1 MSTPSRLLLSLLAA
15 AFVLTACNK
24 PQDASQANGPNPAAA
39 QNESGQKLAA
49 GVAAMVNGE
58 PIPESRLA
66 LLLEH
71 FGSQNPEQAKD
82 PETRKMV
89 LEQLTMQ
96 TLIAQEAMKKALD
109 KKPEIVDQLELT
121 RQTTLSNAYV
131 QDLIASQPITDEAL
145 AAEYDKL
152 KSQFAGNEYKA
163 RHILVD
169 KEERARELIAK
180 LKKNPQ
186 SFAALA
192 KANSRDPGSKEHGGD
207 LGWFDPRAMVP
218 EFGAALSKMEKGQ
231 ITETPVKTQFGYHII
246 ALDDAR
252 QKDVAPLDQIKPM
265 LKQQMQQQAVR
276 KQLDELK
283 EKAKIVIADVPAPA
297 PAVSSAPSESAAA
310 VTQPEE
316 AAKEA
321 VEAVP
326 SAGDKK

>member
-1 MSTPSRLLLSLLAA
+1 MRTPSRLLLSLLAA
-15 AFVLTACNK
+15 TFVLTACNDQK
-24 PQDASQANGPNPAAA
+24 SSTPAKQEAA
-39 QNESGQKLAA
+39 QSETSPKLKE

-58 PIPESRLA
+58 PILESRVA

-71 FGSQNPEQAKD
+71 FGSQNPEQAGN

-89 LEQLTMQ
+89 IEQLTMQ
-96 TLIAQEAMKKALD
+96 TLIAQEALKKGLD
-109 KKPEIVDQLELT
+109 KKPEIADQLELT
-121 RQTTLSNAYV
+121 RQTTLSNAFV
-131 QDLIASQPITDEAL
+131 QDLIASHPITDEAL
-145 AAEYDKL
+145 AAEYDRL

-169 KEERARELIAK
+169 SEERAREIIAK

-192 KANSRDPGSKEHGGD
+192 KANSKDPGSKEHGGD

-218 EFGAALSKMEKGQ
+218 EFGAALDKLEKGQ
-231 ITETPVKTQFGYHII
+231 ITQEPVKTQFGYHII

-265 LKQQMQQQAVR
+265 LKQQMQQQAMR

-283 EKAKIVIADVPAPA
+283 AKAKIVIAEPPAPA
-297 PAVSSAPSESAAA
+297 APAAATEPQEGTAENTDAAKESAAA
-310 VTQPEE
+310 
-316 AAKEA
+316 
-321 VEAVP
+321 
-326 SAGDKK
+326 GGKK

>member
-1 MSTPSRLLLSLLAA
+1 MRTPSRLLLSLLAA
-15 AFVLTACNK
+15 TFVLTACNDQK
-24 PQDASQANGPNPAAA
+24 SATPAKQEAA
-39 QNESGQKLAA
+39 QSETAPKLKE

-58 PIPESRLA
+58 PILESRVA

-71 FGSQNPEQAKD
+71 FGSQNPEQAEN

-96 TLIAQEAMKKALD
+96 TLIAQEALKKGID
-109 KKPEIVDQLELT
+109 KKQEVADQIELT

-131 QDLIASQPITDEAL
+131 QDLIASHPITDETL
-145 AAEYDKL
+145 AAEYDRL

-169 KEERARELIAK
+169 KEEQARELITK

-192 KANSRDPGSKEHGGD
+192 KANSKDPGSKEHGGD

-218 EFGAALSKMEKGQ
+218 EFGAALDKLEKGQ
-231 ITETPVKTQFGYHII
+231 ITQEPVKTQFGYHII

-283 EKAKIVIADVPAPA
+283 AKAKIVIAEAPA
-297 PAVSSAPSESAAA
+297 APAAA
-310 VTQPEE
+310 TEPQEG
-316 AAKEA
+316 AA
-321 VEAVP
+321 
-326 SAGDKK
+326 AGGKK